1 MYEPI
6 PGDLMFRSLRDQG
19 IIIMAANLRM
29 TRGVAR
35 GIFRAALDLDAP
47 VIFEI
52 ARSESDLKGGYTGM
66 KPADYAKQVQ
76 IAANEVKWDVWALH
90 ADHIGVKKGTPE
102 DIEATKSLIDAQIEA
117 GFTSFAIDASHLFN
131 FKGGNLREELAL
143 NIDATTELAKHIKKK
158 MGSKT
163 FGLEVEVGEIG
174 KENEQG
180 KVVTTPDEAVTFIKA
195 LNENGVEPDVLA
207 IANGTTHGNIFDDK
221 GNIIDQV
228 GIDLDQTRR
237 VAQALRDMG
246 SNVRIAQHGITG
258 TPRELIN
265 TMFPKGDII
274 KGNVATF
281 WQNIVLDTVK
291 VYDPE
296 FYKEIWDWTVKTYAP
311 KSPGKPEKMIFG
323 KNVKNAFGQFYMR
336 FQNLEFE
343 AVDTIEAISYA
354 EARTFF
360 RSFGATGTAGYVRD
374 AMESS

>member
-1 MYEPI
+1 MYKPI
-6 PGDLMFRSLRDQG
+6 PGNVMFRGLKDQG
-19 IIIMAANLRM
+19 TIIMAANARM

-35 GIFRAALDLDAP
+35 GIFRAAQDLEAP

-52 ARSESDLKGGYTGM
+52 ARSESDQNGGYTGM
-66 KPADYAKQVQ
+66 KPADYAAQ
-76 IAANEVKWDVWALH
+76 IQRAADEIGFDIWALH
-90 ADHIGVKKGTPE
+90 ADHITVKKGTPE
-102 DIEATKSLIDAQIEA
+102 DIAKTKELIDLQVEA

-143 NIDATTELAKHIKKK
+143 NIDATTELAKHIKGK
-158 MGSKT
+158 MGSKP

-174 KENEQG
+174 KEDANG

-207 IANGTTHGNIFDDK
+207 IANGTTHGNIYDDR
-221 GNIIDQV
+221 GNVIEQV
-228 GIDLDQTRR
+228 GIDLEQTKR
-237 VAQALRDMG
+237 VAAALRDMG
-246 SNVRIAQHGITG
+246 SHVRIAQHGITG

-265 TMFPKGDII
+265 TMFPKGDIL

-281 WQNIVLDTVK
+281 WQNIVIDAVK

-296 FYKEIWDWTVKTYAP
+296 FYREIWDWVQATYGP
-311 KSPGKPEKMIFG
+311 KNAGKPQNTIFG

-343 AVDTIEAISYA
+343 CVDTIEAISYA

-360 RSFGATGTAGYVRD
+360 RAFGATNSAGLVRE
-374 AMESS
+374 AME